1 MISLIFDR
9 DYFTE
14 EVHNKIKQIK
24 DEESAIESL
33 FVDMERINEFTYMP
47 NISYY
52 CDNASKLEYNEIN
65 SLLNL
70 ENSRDFIIK
79 SKEEYDAY
87 IDDLLEIN
95 EYDYLTDIIHNQR
108 NLYDDAFFSDNAIII
123 TKVLVRGSG
132 SISLTIDNVYLSDG
146 KIYVVVKTNVP
157 SIGDA
162 AMQYKNFALIV
173 KKSEVLNINEVIT
186 LE

>member
-1 MISLIFDR
+1 
-9 DYFTE
+9 
-14 EVHNKIKQIK
+14 
-24 DEESAIESL
+24 
-33 FVDMERINEFTYMP
+33 MP

-95 EYDYLTDIIHNQR
+95 EYDYLTEIIHNQR

-162 AMQYKNFALIV
+162 VMQYKNFALIV